1 MCAEPIFG
9 DDPGLSRLDSI
20 AGTPRYMSPEQTVSP
35 WVDLRSDIYSLG
47 CTLHYL
53 LTGRPVYAE
62 DTVVAV
68 LRAHRSGHVPNLQ
81 ESVPGISP
89 AVAAL
94 FQKMTAL
101 LPDDRYQSAADLI
114 ADLEAIVVS
123 LRQVRSV
130 FLSYRRDDSLDA
142 TYRLYETLCDRLGA
156 GVVLM
161 DLDGIPPGADFQQFL
176 NAAVSGCQICLVI
189 IGNHWVNAADEQ
201 GNRRLD
207 QPNDFV
213 RLEIRI
219 ALQLNKR
226 VIPVLVGRAAM
237 PTEDMLPVDIRALA
251 VRQAVELRPGPA
263 YQDQMAKLVA
273 LIEQSLRSE

>member
-1 MCAEPIFG
+1 
-9 DDPGLSRLDSI
+9 
-20 AGTPRYMSPEQTVSP
+20 
-35 WVDLRSDIYSLG
+35 
-47 CTLHYL
+47 
-53 LTGRPVYAE
+53 
-62 DTVVAV
+62 
-68 LRAHRSGHVPNLQ
+68 
-81 ESVPGISP
+81 
-89 AVAAL
+89 
-94 FQKMTAL
+94 MTAL

-142 TYRLYETLCDRLGA
+142 THRLYETLSDRLGA

-161 DLDGIPPGADFQQFL
+161 DLDGIPPGADFQHFI
-176 NAAVSGCQICLVI
+176 NAAVSGCQIFLVI
-189 IGNHWVNAADEQ
+189 IGNHWANALDEQ
-201 GNRRLD
+201 GSRRLD

-251 VRQAVELRPGPA
+251 FRQAVELRPGPA

-273 LIEQSLRSE
+273 LLEQSLRSE